1 MYVYLLATLPGFG
14 LDDPPPM
21 GVADLCD
28 RCRPL
33 VPEEVVAALADPEA
47 AAEGTGPVAEVARR
61 WRDGE
66 RQLRNAVARRRAA
79 RWNVPPDAWLRPHA
93 GFRVDVE
100 DEVARAFETPS
111 PRVQARV
118 LDALRWRLLDDLAR
132 EDAQGLP
139 ALFAYAR
146 RLDLAE
152 AWARRTP
159 AAGRAAL
166 GRALERIEVDHV

>member
-1 MYVYLLATLPGFG
+1 MYVYLLATLPSFT
-14 LDDPPPM
+14 LDDPPPL
-21 GVADLCD
+21 G
-28 RCRPL
+28 
-33 VPEEVVAALADPEA
+33 VAALRERCSSFLRSDALAALGDPEA
-47 AAEGTGPVAEVARR
+47 AAEGTGPVATVARR

-79 RWNVPPDAWLRPHA
+79 RWGVSPDAALRPHQ
-93 GFRVDVE
+93 GFRVDIE
-100 DEVARAFETPS
+100 DEVARSFETPS

-132 EDAQGLP
+132 EDPWGFA

-159 AAGRAAL
+159 DAGRAAL
-166 GRALERIEVDHV
+166 ARALQRIEVDHV